1 MKLHGNAQLTP
12 RGRQRLVDQVLE
24 QQMTLRDAG
33 TAAGVSTRTAA
44 KWVARYRH
52 EGAAG
57 LVDRP
62 SAAHR
67 IPGRTRE
74 DRVAAIAALRR
85 IRMTGAEIAEVLKMP
100 PSTVSAVLQRIG
112 LGKPSSLEPVEP
124 ANRYQREHPGEL
136 VHIDVKKLGRIE
148 RIGHRITGNHADQR
162 THRRNGR
169 RQTGW
174 EYVHVCIDDAT
185 RLAYVEV
192 LSDEKGRTVA
202 AFLRRAVAFYASYGI
217 RVEAVMTDNGSGYRS
232 TLHALACRA
241 LKLRHLRT
249 QPYRPRTNGKAER
262 FIRTMLGG
270 WAYGAI
276 YGTSTERTA
285 ALAGW
290 LEHYNRHRP
299 HGSLNRQPPLKRL
312 QQLRNNGPGPYS

>member
-12 RGRQRLVDQVLE
+12 RGRERLVDQVIE
-24 QQMTLRDAG
+24 QRMTLRDAAA
-33 TAAGVSTRTAA
+33 AAGVSTRTAA
-44 KWVARYRH
+44 KWIARYRH
-52 EGAAG
+52 EGTVG

-62 SAAHR
+62 SIAHR
-67 IPGRTRE
+67 IPHRTSE

-85 IRMTGAEIAEVLKMP
+85 IRMTGAEIAEVLEMP

-124 ANRYQREHPGEL
+124 PNRYQRERPGEL
-136 VHIDVKKLGRIE
+136 LHIDVKKLGRIE
-148 RIGHRITGNHADQR
+148 GVGHRISGDRASQNTRSNWTGQR
-162 THRRNGR
+162 RGV
-169 RQTGW
+169 GW
-174 EYVHVCIDDAT
+174 EYVHVCVDDAT

-192 LSDEKGRTVA
+192 LDDEKGRTVA

-217 RVEAVMTDNGSGYRS
+217 QVEAVMTDNGSGYRS
-232 TLHALACRA
+232 ILHALACKA
-241 LKLRHLRT
+241 LGLRHLRT

-299 HGSLNRQPPLKRL
+299 HGSLNRQSPLKPF
-312 QQLRNNGPGPYS
+312 N